1 MREILF
7 KAKRLDNGEWIN
19 GDLIHNY
26 DGRIFVGQVI
36 VDDYKGTA
44 CDRYEIGIGFNEVDP
59 TTICQ
64 YTGLTDKNGNKIWE
78 NDICDR
84 KEEYPE
90 IVKYHEGDFTLDY
103 SYAVGKDEGYNWCNL
118 GFYVCQRKVVEVIG
132 NIFDNPEL
140 VGDDEVWHLKNKF

>member
-7 KAKRLDNGEWIN
+7 KAKRKNWEELPKEQWWVE
-19 GDLIHNY
+19 GDFY
-26 DGRIFVGQVI
+26 FYSMQAFI
-36 VDDYKGTA
+36 VPRGTSGKIKVVP
-44 CDRYEIGIGFNEVDP
+44 E
-59 TTICQ
+59 TLCQ
-64 YTGLTDKNGNKIWE
+64 YTGLTDKNGKRIWE

-103 SYAVGKDEGYNWCNL
+103 SYVFGKDEGYNWCNL
-118 GFYVCQRKVVEVIG
+118 GFYVCQRKSVEVIG

-140 VGDDEVWHLKNKF
+140 LEGRDA